1 MWREEK
7 MEAYE
12 LYWIDPEGEYHLLG
26 ILPERRKDII
36 RITQE
41 SVIRLAATFF
51 GEDLDVKNIYFI
63 QVTINEHTGVI
74 FRPTPALLKEVAE
87 AYPKIEPFN
96 EMLEE

>member
-1 MWREEK
+1 

-41 SVIRLAATFF
+41 SVIRLAEKFF
-51 GEDLDVKNIYFI
+51 SGNLDVKNVYFI
-63 QVTINEHTGVI
+63 QVTINERTGVI

-87 AYPKIEPFN
+87 TYPKMGQFN
-96 EMLEE
+96 EIEK